1 MEEAFFFE
9 SVGYRLFAVAHR
21 PDRPAAGVGVVVCH
35 PYGEEKQLSYPV
47 LVRFARLLAQDGF
60 PVLRFDCRGYGDS
73 EGVLE
78 DATVETQIADA
89 VVATRLARERLK
101 VDGIVFLGLRLGTSI
116 AARAAAREAAAGL
129 ILWCPIVNGRQYL
142 DEMLRKKVFA
152 EILAKRRV
160 TRQEVLEELAR
171 ESRVEIEG
179 NFLTRQMS
187 EEIGAIDLV
196 AEVSTF
202 HQPVFVSALK
212 NHPNGYA
219 SYEGLANAC
228 ASHGAPCEFAVAGE
242 RPFWERDAMYDQY
255 YPQDLFERTRGWM
268 RAQPWIS

>member
-1 MEEAFFFE
+1 VEEAFFFE
-9 SVGYRLFAVAHR
+9 SAGHRLFAMAHGL
-21 PDRPAAGVGVVVCH
+21 DQPAAGVGVVVCH

-47 LVRFARLLAQDGF
+47 LVRFARLLARAGF
-60 PVLRFDCRGYGDS
+60 PVLRFDSCGYGDS

-78 DATVETQIADA
+78 DATVETQIADTL
-89 VVATRLARERLK
+89 VAARLARERLK

-116 AARAAAREAAAGL
+116 AARAAERLTAAGL
-129 ILWCPIVNGRQYL
+129 ILWCPIVNGRQYV

-152 EILAKRRV
+152 EILAKRRIS
-160 TRQEVLEELAR
+160 RQEVLEELAR
-171 ESRVEIEG
+171 EGRVEIEG

-187 EEIGAIDLV
+187 EEIGTIDLM

-202 HQPVFVSALK
+202 RQPVFVSALK

-219 SYEGLANAC
+219 SYEGLTNAY
-228 ASHGAPCEFAVAGE
+228 ASHGAPCEFAVAGA

-255 YPQDLFERTRGWM
+255 YPQDLFERTQRWM
-268 RAQPWIS
+268 QAQRWIA